1 MRAKNRMKT
10 LIFILFFSFSCITF
24 AQVQKQEIQLADP
37 KGKPTFIR
45 FDQTKIKSDMKNVKD
60 FLRQQYHFNS
70 NVDFRLKNEEHHSEI
85 KYQKLQQYYKG
96 VKVVYGE
103 MVVSSKQDNL
113 KSLNGHFVE
122 INDLSITPQLSEQAA
137 LQAAL
142 DQIGARKYAWQDE
155 NFENMLKNEQQNSS
169 ASNYP
174 VGELVVIEKDL
185 LGEHPTPVLAYRFDI
200 YTLDPLGRN
209 EYYIA
214 ANTGEV
220 VFVNP
225 IMLHVQGTA
234 TTRYSGNR
242 TIETQQNG
250 STFRLRDLTRGNGI
264 TTWNM
269 NDGLLNT
276 STATHFTDSNNT
288 WTAAEFNNA
297 NQDNAALDAHWGAE
311 MTYDYFSQRHNRNS
325 IDNAGFALNSYVH
338 VAERKEDET
347 IGPMN
352 NAFWDGQR
360 MQYGD
365 GDGIAFSP
373 LTSIDVIAHEIGH
386 GFCARTAGLIN
397 EREQGAINE
406 GLSDIWG
413 AMVEFFAAPEKQ
425 TYLMGEDICLSED
438 ALRSMSNPNLFDQ
451 PDTYGG
457 DFWFEVNNCTPTT
470 GTEGNDLCGIHT
482 NSGVMNRWFFLLA
495 EGGSGTNDIGND
507 YSVIGIGKNQAAA
520 IVYRAESVYF
530 TSTTNF
536 AEARAATIEAAE
548 DLYGT
553 YSSTPF
559 RVALAWFA
567 VGVGPHPSNSHY
579 INGPTQ
585 LTPGYVATYYMNPYY
600 NYSNPNYVWSIPTG
614 CSNNYCW
621 AILSGQGTN
630 SISVRAGKTGLQTIS
645 CVIYSGG
652 SVIGSQY
659 ISVNVQSPTSGG
671 GGGTPCGTI
680 TPLYGVI
687 YPPNPCNGGG
697 LMAAEDVYFKR
708 IIIYDM
714 LGRIVKQATNADQL
728 DTNYLPTGL
737 YLMQATLSNQ
747 EVITQKILK

>member
-276 STATHFTDSNNT
+276 STATHFTDNNNT

-338 VAERKEDET
+338 VAEQKDDGT
-347 IGPMN
+347 IGTMN
-352 NAFWDGQR
+352 NASWDGQR
-360 MQYGD
+360 MLYGD

-373 LTSIDVIAHEIGH
+373 ITSLDVTAHEIGH
-386 GFCARTAGLIN
+386 GFCSQTAGLAYQK
-397 EREQGAINE
+397 ESGAINE

-425 TYLMGEDICLSED
+425 TYLIAEECYLAED
-438 ALRSMSNPNLFDQ
+438 ALRSMVDPNLFDQ

-457 DFWFEVNNCTPTT
+457 DFWFEVNNCTPNNN
-470 GTEGNDLCGIHT
+470 NDHCGVHT

-495 EGGSGTNDIGND
+495 EGGSGTNDNGSAYN
-507 YSVIGIGKNQAAA
+507 VAGIGKIKAAN

-530 TSTTNF
+530 TSTTDY
-536 AEARAATIEAAE
+536 AQARAATIKAAE
-548 DLYGT
+548 DLYGINT
-553 YSSTPF
+553 TDPL
-559 RVALAWFA
+559 RVALAWYA
-567 VGVGPHPSNSHY
+567 VGVGQNPLSSHN
-579 INGPTQ
+579 IVGPTQ
-585 LTPGYVATYYMNPYY
+585 LTPGYVATYLLSTPYY
-600 NYSNPNYVWSIPTG
+600 NATNYVWTIPSG
-614 CSNNYCW
+614 CAYNYCW

-630 SISVRAGKTGLQTIS
+630 NVSIRAGSIGTKTITCRAYAGTILL
-645 CVIYSGG
+645 
-652 SVIGSQY
+652 GSQY
-659 ISVNVQSPTSGG
+659 ITVNVQDPNSGG
-671 GGGTPCGTI
+671 GGTDPCGGTLV
-680 TPLYGVI
+680 PLYGII
-687 YPPNPCNGGG
+687 YPPNPCGGGG
-697 LMAAEDVYFKR
+697 LVAETAYFKH
-708 IIIYDM
+708 IVIYDIF
-714 LGRIVKQATNADQL
+714 GRIVKKASSVEQISTDDLHNGV
-728 DTNYLPTGL
+728 YIVR
-737 YLMQATLSNQ
+737 ATLNNNQ
-747 EVITQKILK
+747 FITQKIVK